1 MDFRKFDGVVGGVE
15 QGVIQVAA
23 YGSAHGHRII
33 LLSKPHKTDEV
44 KKLFKNPLNIDHIPI
59 RVKTHAISLK
69 NMYLDSTKIQ
79 KIAQKEH
86 ANVIHFPYNWSFP
99 FVNKRPTVLTIHD
112 VIPFT
117 FREAMGFWRNRLVYK
132 PAIRIAARLNTVI
145 STVSEFSKK
154 EICEKTG
161 VSREKVRVI
170 PNGLRVP
177 SQPEER
183 DKRLLLKKYGV
194 QNGYILNAGGI
205 HERKNIPGLIGA
217 FSELVKNT
225 EYPGKLII
233 TGSVSGA
240 PYQEKMKAVCDKTVV
255 ETDMDDRVVFTG
267 FVPERELDFL
277 FKYAQ
282 LFIYP
287 SFYEGFGIPILEA
300 MKIGTPVVTSNITAM
315 KEVAKDA
322 ALLIDP
328 NDTEQIWA
336 AMQKL
341 LTDREL
347 KKELVHRGKIV
358 AKDYSWEK
366 TGAQYLKLYSEIAQ
380 I

>member
-1 MDFRKFDGVVGGVE
+1 
-15 QGVIQVAA
+15 
-23 YGSAHGHRII
+23 
-33 LLSKPHKTDEV
+33 
-44 KKLFKNPLNIDHIPI
+44 
-59 RVKTHAISLK
+59 
-69 NMYLDSTKIQ
+69 
-79 KIAQKEH
+79 
-86 ANVIHFPYNWSFP
+86 
-99 FVNKRPTVLTIHD
+99 
-112 VIPFT
+112 
-117 FREAMGFWRNRLVYK
+117 MGFWRNRLVYK

-154 EICEKTG
+154 EICEKTR

-177 SQPEER
+177 SIPEER
-183 DKRLLLKKYGV
+183 DKSLLLKKYGV

-205 HERKNIPGLIGA
+205 HERKNIPSLIGA
-217 FSELVKNT
+217 FSELVKKT

-240 PYQEKMKAVCDKTVV
+240 PYQKKMKAICDKTVV
-255 ETDMDDRVVFTG
+255 ETGMGDRVVFTG

-300 MKIGTPVVTSNITAM
+300 MKIGTPVVTSYITAM
-315 KEVAKDA
+315 KEVAEDA

-328 NDTEQIWA
+328 NNIEEIWT

-341 LTDREL
+341 LMDREL
-347 KKELVHRGKIV
+347 TKELVHRGKIV
-358 AKDYSWEK
+358 AADYSWEK

>member
-23 YGSAHGHRII
+23 YASDHGHKVT
-33 LLSKPHKTDEV
+33 LLSKAHKTAEV
-44 KKLFKNPLNIDHIPI
+44 KKLFKDPQNIDHVPI
-59 RVKTHAISLK
+59 RVKNHAISLK
-69 NMYLDSTKIQ
+69 NAYLDSMKIQ
-79 KIAQKEH
+79 KIALKAH
-86 ANVIHFPYNWSFP
+86 AQVIHFPYNWSFP
-99 FVNKRPTVLTIHD
+99 FVKKLPTVLTIHD

-117 FREAMGFWRNRLVYK
+117 FREAMGFWRNRLLYK
-132 PAIRIAARLNTVI
+132 PAIRLAARLNTVI
-145 STVSEFSKK
+145 STVSEFSKSD
-154 EICEKTG
+154 ICEKTG
-161 VSREKVRVI
+161 VPREKVRVI

-177 SQPEER
+177 STPGKH
-183 DKRLLLKKYGV
+183 DKSSLIEKYGV
-194 QNGYILNAGGI
+194 HKGYILNAGGI

-217 FSELVKNT
+217 FSELVKRT

-240 PYQEKMKAVCDKTVV
+240 PYQEKMKAICDKTVA
-255 ETDMDDRVVFTG
+255 ETGMDDRVVFTG
-267 FVPERELDFL
+267 FIPERELDFL

-300 MKIGTPVVTSNITAM
+300 MKIGTPVITSNITAM
-315 KEVAKDA
+315 RDVAEDA

-328 NDTEQIWA
+328 NDTGGIQD

-347 KKELVHRGKIV
+347 KRELAHKGKMV
-358 AKDYSWEK
+358 AADYSWKK

-380 I
+380 K

>member
-1 MDFRKFDGVVGGVE
+1 
-15 QGVIQVAA
+15 
-23 YGSAHGHRII
+23 
-33 LLSKPHKTDEV
+33 V
-44 KKLFKNPLNIDHIPI
+44 KKLFKNSQNIDHIPI

-69 NMYLDSTKIQ
+69 NAFLDSMKIQ
-79 KIAQKEH
+79 KIALKEH
-86 ANVIHFPYNWSFP
+86 AQVIHFPYNWSFP
-99 FVNKRPTVLTIHD
+99 FVKKLPTVLTIHD

-132 PAIRIAARLNTVI
+132 PAIRIAARLNTII
-145 STVSEFSKK
+145 STVSEFSKG
-154 EICEKTG
+154 EICKKTG
-161 VSREKVRVI
+161 IPRKKVRVI

-177 SQPEER
+177 SIPGAR
-183 DKRLLLKKYGV
+183 DKSVLMKKYGI

-205 HERKNIPGLIGA
+205 HERKNIPNLIGA
-217 FSELVKNT
+217 FSELVENT
-225 EYPGKLII
+225 GYRGKLII

-240 PYQEKMKAVCDKTVV
+240 PYQEKMKAVCDNTVE
-255 ETDMDDRVVFTG
+255 ETGMGKRVVFTG

-277 FKYAQ
+277 FTYAQ

-287 SFYEGFGIPILEA
+287 SLYEGFGIPILEA

-328 NDTEQIWA
+328 NHTEEMWT

-341 LTDREL
+341 LSDREL
-347 KKELVHRGKIV
+347 KKELVQKGKLV
-358 AKDYSWEK
+358 ALNYSWEK
-366 TGAQYLKLYSEIAQ
+366 TGAQYLKLYSEIA
-380 I
+380 